1 MNRPALYGVFCAA
14 LLLIAAVFGESV
26 LPLLFLGAMV
36 LLIAVSTVLNRVFSP
51 RADLSLTFG
60 GTAEQG
66 QTLRGEIAVTNPCRC
81 SFPGLRCVVEIRNL
95 FTGDL
100 KEETLPLTVS
110 GRGRAVVPLSVA
122 SARCGKTV
130 VSVKGL
136 KVFDYFGMAALSV
149 PKESSQWALILPELF
164 PIDVTVVKSG
174 VVEPEC
180 DTFSPY
186 KPGND
191 PSETFAVRDYE
202 PGDAL
207 RSIHWKLTGKYDR
220 LMIREA
226 GLPINE
232 SVLILFERVRRNG
245 RPSTAPSVRHALGEI
260 LLSLSHRLTEMNL
273 AHTVGWLEAENG
285 TFIGHRID
293 SEESFQLILPEILS
307 VSEIRGDEDS
317 VEGYLKT
324 GDYGSYSNIVY
335 IAAFPS
341 DALSELDPTVRKTT
355 ILCSDREF
363 IEEIDC
369 GEVYAVTPENYSTA
383 LYQVLI

>member
-1 MNRPALYGVFCAA
+1 MNKHALYGILCAV
-14 LLLIAAVFGESV
+14 LLLILAVFGESI

-36 LLIAVSTVLNRVFSP
+36 LIIAVSVILNRLYAP
-51 RADLSLTFG
+51 RTELSLTFG

-66 QTLRGEIAVTNPCRC
+66 QTLRGEVTVTNPCRC
-81 SFPGLRCVVEIRNL
+81 SFPVFRCVVEIRNL
-95 FTGDL
+95 FTGES
-100 KEETLPLTVS
+100 KEEIVPLTIP
-110 GRGRAVVPLSVA
+110 GRGRATASLSVT
-122 SARCGKTV
+122 SDRCGKTEI
-130 VSVKGL
+130 SVKGL
-136 KVFDYFGMAALSV
+136 KVVDYFGMAALSV
-149 PKESSQWALILPELF
+149 PKELSQWALILPELF

-174 VVEPEC
+174 VAEPEC
-180 DTFSPY
+180 DSFSPF
-186 KPGND
+186 KAGND

-226 GLPINE
+226 SLPINE
-232 SVLILFERVRRNG
+232 SVLILFERVRLQG
-245 RPSTAPSVRHALGEI
+245 RFPTPPGTRHALGEI

-273 AHTVGWLEAENG
+273 SHTVGWLEEENG
-285 TFIGHRID
+285 TFIGHRVD

-307 VSEIRGDEDS
+307 VSEIRGDEDT

-335 IAAFPS
+335 ITASPS
-341 DALSELDPTVRKTT
+341 EALSVLDSAVRKTT
-355 ILCSDREF
+355 ILCSERE
-363 IEEIDC
+363 IVEEVSC
-369 GEVYAVTPENYSTA
+369 GEVYAVTPENYRTA